1 MLLLIT
7 KIEQQERGITLWTIF
22 SPYEDGCRKIPSYR
36 TGKPESTG
44 KGVRQDSPIAKTKHS
59 D

>member
-7 KIEQQERGITLWTIF
+7 GIERQERGIPLWTIF
-22 SPYEDGCRKIPSYR
+22 SLYEDECRKIPSYR

-44 KGVRQDSPIAKTKHS
+44 KEARQDSPIAKTKHS